1 MLNLFLIVIIIVLVS
16 IIALTRL
23 ILRVYEKILIT
34 EAYLLG
40 AEDIINH
47 TPKHSTEEIAEAVE
61 KHIRKKINNRGN
73 K

>member
-1 MLNLFLIVIIIVLVS
+1 MLNLFLIVIIIILVS

-40 AEDIINH
+40 AEDILNH
-47 TPKHSTEEIAEAVE
+47 TPKNSIEEIAKVVE
-61 KHIRKKINNRGN
+61 ENIRRKINNRGN